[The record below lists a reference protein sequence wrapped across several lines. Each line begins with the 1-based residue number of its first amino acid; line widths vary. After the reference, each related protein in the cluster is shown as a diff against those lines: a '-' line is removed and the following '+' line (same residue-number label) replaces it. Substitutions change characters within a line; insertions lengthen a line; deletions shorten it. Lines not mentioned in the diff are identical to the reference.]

1 MWRHLKAALNACRH
15 PAVTWYEAT
24 KHTFASHYLMN
35 GGRIERLATILGHT
49 DTEVTRR
56 YGHLRVDLFP
66 EEDFNA
72 VGLSRANACLNGTA
86 AGTNRPTLGQH
97 AETGEAPKANKG
109 VTKQ

>member
-1 MWRHLKAALNACRH
+1 MWRHLKAALDACSH

-56 YGHLRVDLFP
+56 YAHLAPDKFTAK
-66 EEDFNA
+66 DFAAMSVQNSYRTA
-72 VGLSRANACLNGTA
+72 TEQLQIVLLVMVRKQELSRYNNSL
-86 AGTNRPTLGQH
+86 RP
-97 AETGEAPKANKG
+97 
-109 VTKQ
+109 